1 MSKKNLRKEIFDKE
15 KKIYYVPSEITQKIF
30 HNKLL
35 FFMKKPSPKNFVLDT
50 NVILHDPTCINHFQ
64 ENNIIIP
71 LVVIEELDHFKR
83 GNQVI
88 NLNAREFARTL
99 DSITGNEIFNGG
111 VSLGRGKGK
120 VRIVITRGLAQEIHD
135 VFREDN
141 VDHRVLSAAFEANKT
156 GKEKARTILVT
167 KDVNLRMKAKAL
179 GIPAEDYTT
188 DRVLNVEELYSGKI
202 IVEDFDDDILQRL
215 YQPPFEV
222 PAKQILKKIKSEAVP
237 NKYFIMRNSSRSI
250 LSCLDQEMEKF
261 KRIDKQVAY
270 GIKPRNAEQ
279 TFAVDALINSD
290 IPLVSMTGKAGTGK
304 TLLALACALQ
314 VRKNYRQIYI
324 ARPVVP
330 LSNKDIGYLPG
341 DVESKL
347 APYMQP
353 LWDNLK
359 VIQDQFPETDKSYQL
374 INALIKDEKLVIE
387 PLSYIR
393 GRSLQRI
400 YFIVDEAQN
409 LTPHEIKTIITR
421 AGEGAKI
428 VLTGDI
434 YQIDHP
440 YLDSQS
446 NGLSYLIEHF
456 KGQKLYAHV
465 NLEKGE
471 RSELAELASNLL

>member
-1 MSKKNLRKEIFDKE
+1 MKKK
-15 KKIYYVPSEITQKIF
+15 STKIF
-30 HNKLL
+30 I
-35 FFMKKPSPKNFVLDT
+35 LDT
-50 NVILHDPTCINHFQ
+50 NVILHDATCIHQFKDND
-64 ENNIIIP
+64 IVIP
-71 LVVIEELDHFKR
+71 LAVIEELDHFKR

-99 DSITGNEIFNGG
+99 DSMSGSALFNGG
-111 VSLGRGKGK
+111 ISMGKNKGK
-120 VRIVITRGLAQEIHD
+120 VSISITRGLSKEIKD
-135 VFREDN
+135 IFREDTP
-141 VDHRVLSAAFEANKT
+141 DHRILSSAVEVQQKFNSTKQVV
-156 GKEKARTILVT
+156 LVT

-179 GIPAEDYTT
+179 GIYSEDYTT
-188 DRVLNVEELYSGKI
+188 DRISSVEELYNGRET
-202 IVEDFDDDILQRL
+202 VEDFDDDMLVKFFS
-215 YQPPFEV
+215 PPYEIDAKKAFKKTGIEV
-222 PAKQILKKIKSEAVP
+222 VP
-237 NKYFIMRNSSRSI
+237 NKYFILRNANRSVLAYLDPELQVLKKIDKSVVYGIRPRNS
-250 LSCLDQEMEKF
+250 
-261 KRIDKQVAY
+261 
-270 GIKPRNAEQ
+270 EQ
-279 TFAVDALINSD
+279 TFAIDMLTNND
-290 IPLVSMTGKAGTGK
+290 IPLVSITGKAGTGK
-304 TLLALACALQ
+304 TLLALASSLH
-314 VRKNYRQIYI
+314 VRKNYRQIYV

-330 LSNKDIGYLPG
+330 LSNKDIGFLPG
-341 DVESKL
+341 DIEDKL

-359 VIQDQFPETDKSYQL
+359 VIQDQFSESDKQNVA
-374 INALIKDEKLVIE
+374 ITQMVKDEKLVIE

-400 YFIVDEAQN
+400 FFIIDEAQN

-421 AGEGAKI
+421 VGEGAKI

-456 KGQKLYAHV
+456 KGQKIYSHI

>member
-1 MSKKNLRKEIFDKE
+1 M
-15 KKIYYVPSEITQKIF
+15 KKIQ
-30 HNKLL
+30 
-35 FFMKKPSPKNFVLDT
+35 PKTFVIDT
-50 NVILHDPTCINHFQ
+50 NVILHDPTCIHHFQ

-71 LVVIEELDHFKR
+71 LAVIEELDHFKR

-111 VSLGRGKGK
+111 VSLGKGRGR
-120 VRIVITRGLAQEIHD
+120 VRIVITKGLSKEIHD
-135 VFREDN
+135 VFRDDN
-141 VDHRVLSAAFEANKT
+141 VDHRVLSAALDASKDNKD
-156 GKEKARTILVT
+156 KQKIILIS

-188 DRVLNVEELYSGKI
+188 DRVTNVEELYSGKE
-202 IVEDFDDDILQRL
+202 VAEDFDDDILQRL
-215 YQPPFEV
+215 YQTPFEV
-222 PAKQILKKIKSEAVP
+222 PAKQIIKKLKTDAVP
-237 NKYFIMRNSSRSI
+237 NKYYIMRNSIRSI
-250 LSCLDQEMEKF
+250 LTVLTNDLEKF
-261 KRIDKQVAY
+261 KKIDKEVIY

-279 TFAVDALINSD
+279 TFAVNALCNIE

-304 TLLALACALQ
+304 TLLALASALQ

-374 INALIKDEKLVIE
+374 INNMIKEEKLVIE

>member
-1 MSKKNLRKEIFDKE
+1 
-15 KKIYYVPSEITQKIF
+15 
-30 HNKLL
+30 
-35 FFMKKPSPKNFVLDT
+35 MKKANPKTFVLDT

-71 LVVIEELDHFKR
+71 LSVIEELDHFKR

-99 DSITGNEIFNGG
+99 DSIAGNEVFNGG

-120 VRIVITRGLAQEIHD
+120 VRIVITKGLSVEIQD

-141 VDHRVLSAAFEANKT
+141 VDHRVLSATFEANKENK
-156 GKEKARTILVT
+156 GKVKTILIS

-188 DRVLNVEELYSGKI
+188 DRVTNVEELYSGKSTI
-202 IVEDFDDDILQRL
+202 ENFDDNFLQKL
-215 YQPPFEV
+215 YQPPFDV

-237 NKYFIMRNSSRSI
+237 NKYYIMRNASRSI
-250 LSCLDQEMEKF
+250 LACLDQAMEKF
-261 KRIDKQVAY
+261 RRIDKQVVY

-279 TFAVDALINSD
+279 TFAVDALTNSN

-304 TLLALACALQ
+304 TLLALASALQ

-330 LSNKDIGYLPG
+330 LSNKDLGFLPG
-341 DVESKL
+341 DLESKL

-359 VIQDQFPETDKSYQL
+359 VIQDQFPETDKNHQI
-374 INALIKDEKLVIE
+374 INTMIKDEKLVIE

-428 VLTGDI
+428 VLAGDI

>member
-1 MSKKNLRKEIFDKE
+1 
-15 KKIYYVPSEITQKIF
+15 
-30 HNKLL
+30 
-35 FFMKKPSPKNFVLDT
+35 MKKSQPKTFVLDT

-71 LVVIEELDHFKR
+71 LSVIEELDHFKR

-99 DSITGNEIFNGG
+99 DSITGNDIFNGG
-111 VSLGRGKGK
+111 VPLGRGKGK
-120 VRIVITRGLAQEIHD
+120 VRVVISKGLTKEIHD

-141 VDHRVLSAAFEANKT
+141 VDHRVLSVAYETAKLDKGKT
-156 GKEKARTILVT
+156 KIILIS

-188 DRVLNVEELYSGKI
+188 DRVTNVEELYSGKSI
-202 IVEDFDDDILQRL
+202 IENFDDDILQKF
-215 YQPPFEV
+215 YQAPFEV
-222 PAKQILKKIKSEAVP
+222 PAKQVLKKIKTDVDP
-237 NKYFIMRNSSRSI
+237 NKFFIMRNSNRSV
-250 LSCLDQEMEKF
+250 LSVLNQEKEKF
-261 KRIDKQVAY
+261 KKIDKEVVY

-279 TFAVDALINSD
+279 TFATYALTNPE
-290 IPLVSMTGKAGTGK
+290 IPLVTMTGKAGTGK
-304 TLLALACALQ
+304 TLLVLASALQ
-314 VRKNYRQIYI
+314 VKKNYRQIYI

-330 LSNKDIGYLPG
+330 LSNKDLGFLPG

-359 VIQDQFPETDKSYQL
+359 VIQDQYPETDKNHQA
-374 INALIKDEKLVIE
+374 INTMIKEEKLVIE

-421 AGEGAKI
+421 AGEGAKV
-428 VLTGDI
+428 VLAGDI

>member
-1 MSKKNLRKEIFDKE
+1 
-15 KKIYYVPSEITQKIF
+15 
-30 HNKLL
+30 
-35 FFMKKPSPKNFVLDT
+35 MKKSQPKTFVLDT

-64 ENNIIIP
+64 EHNIIIP
-71 LVVIEELDHFKR
+71 LAVIEELDYFKR

-88 NLNAREFARTL
+88 NLNARDFARTL

-111 VSLGRGKGK
+111 VSLGKNRGK
-120 VRIVITRGLAQEIHD
+120 VRIVITKGLSPEIHD
-135 VFREDN
+135 VFREDT
-141 VDHRVLSAAFEANKT
+141 VDHRVLSAAFEATKKI
-156 GKEKARTILVT
+156 KEKSKVVLVS

-179 GIPAEDYTT
+179 GILAEDYTT
-188 DRVLNVEELYSGKI
+188 DRVTNVEELYSGKAI
-202 IVEDFDDDILQRL
+202 LENFDDEVLQKF
-215 YQPPFEV
+215 YQAPFEV
-222 PAKQILKKIKSEAVP
+222 TAKTIIKKIKTEAVP
-237 NKYFIMRNSSRSI
+237 NKYFIMRNSSRSV
-250 LSCLDQEMEKF
+250 LSVLDSEMNLF
-261 KRIDKQVAY
+261 KKIDKEIVY

-279 TFAVDALINSD
+279 AFAVNALTNMD
-290 IPLVSMTGKAGTGK
+290 IPLVTLTGKAGTGK
-304 TLLALACALQ
+304 TLLALASALQ
-314 VRKNYRQIYI
+314 IRKNYRQIYI

-341 DVESKL
+341 DVDSKL

-359 VIQDQFPETDKSYQL
+359 VIQDQYPETDKNYQT
-374 INALIKDEKLVIE
+374 INNMTKDQKLVIE

-446 NGLSYLIEHF
+446 NGLSYLIDHF
-456 KGQKLYAHV
+456 MGQKLYAHI

>member
-1 MSKKNLRKEIFDKE
+1 MAKTK
-15 KKIYYVPSEITQKIF
+15 
-30 HNKLL
+30 
-35 FFMKKPSPKNFVLDT
+35 SPKTFILDT
-50 NVILHDPTCINHFQ
+50 NVILHDPTCITQFQ
-64 ENNIIIP
+64 ENNIVIP
-71 LVVIEELDHFKR
+71 LAVIEEIDHFKR
-83 GNQVI
+83 GSQVI
-88 NLNAREFARTL
+88 NINAREFARTL
-99 DSITGNEIFNGG
+99 DSITGSTLFNGG
-111 VSLGRGKGK
+111 ISLGKGKGK
-120 VRIVITRGLAQEIHD
+120 VRIVITKGLSTEIRQ

-141 VDHRVLSAAFEANKT
+141 PDHRILSAAYDLQLEGNS
-156 GKEKARTILVT
+156 KEKIILVT

-179 GIPAEDYTT
+179 GILAEDYTT
-188 DRVLNVEELYSGKI
+188 DRVGSIDELYSGKE
-202 IVEDFDDDILQRL
+202 IVESFDDELLQKF
-215 YQPPFEV
+215 YQSPFEV
-222 PAKQILKKIKSEAVP
+222 PSKNVFKKIKTEIVA
-237 NKYFIMRNSSRSI
+237 NKYFILKNSNRSV
-250 LSCLDQEMEKF
+250 LACYNQEEEIFRKV
-261 KRIDKQVAY
+261 DKQPTY
-270 GIKPRNAEQ
+270 GILPRNAEQ
-279 TFAVDALINSD
+279 TFAVDALINPD
-290 IPLVSMTGKAGTGK
+290 IPLVSLTGKAGTGK
-304 TLLALACALQ
+304 TLLALAGALA
-314 VRKNYRQIYI
+314 VRKQYRQIYI
-324 ARPVVP
+324 ARPIIP

-359 VIQDQFPETDKSYQL
+359 VIQDQYKETDKNHQA
-374 INALIKDEKLVIE
+374 ITTMIKEEKLVVE

-440 YLDSQS
+440 YLDTLS
-446 NGLSYLIEHF
+446 NGLSYLIDHF

>member
-1 MSKKNLRKEIFDKE
+1 
-15 KKIYYVPSEITQKIF
+15 
-30 HNKLL
+30 
-35 FFMKKPSPKNFVLDT
+35 MKKAQPKTFVLDT

-71 LVVIEELDHFKR
+71 LSVIEELDHFKR

-99 DSITGNEIFNGG
+99 DSITGNDIFNGG

-120 VRIVITRGLAQEIHD
+120 VRVVISKGLNKEIHD

-141 VDHRVLSAAFEANKT
+141 VDHRVLSVAFEATKNA
-156 GKEKARTILVT
+156 KATTKIILIS

-188 DRVLNVEELYSGKI
+188 DRVTNVEELYSGKAI
-202 IVEDFDDDILQRL
+202 IENFDDDILQRL
-215 YQPPFEV
+215 YQSPFEV
-222 PAKQILKKIKSEAVP
+222 PAKQIIRKMKNEAVP
-237 NKYFIMRNSSRSI
+237 NKFFIMRNSSRSV
-250 LSCLDQEMEKF
+250 LTSLDQELEKF
-261 KRIDKQVAY
+261 KRIDKEVVY

-279 TFAVDALINSD
+279 TFAVNALCNSD
-290 IPLVSMTGKAGTGK
+290 IPLVSLTGKAGTGK
-304 TLLALACALQ
+304 TLLALASALQ

-324 ARPVVP
+324 ARPIVP

-359 VIQDQFPETDKSYQL
+359 VIQDQFPETDKNYQL
-374 INALIKDEKLVIE
+374 ITNMLKEEKLVIE

-440 YLDSQS
+440 YLDAQS

>member
-1 MSKKNLRKEIFDKE
+1 MAK
-15 KKIYYVPSEITQKIF
+15 TT
-30 HNKLL
+30 
-35 FFMKKPSPKNFVLDT
+35 PKTFVIDT

-71 LVVIEELDHFKR
+71 LSVIEELDHFKR

-111 VSLGRGKGK
+111 VSLGRGKGR
-120 VRIVITRGLAQEIHD
+120 VRIVITRGLAKEIQD

-141 VDHRVLSAAFEANKT
+141 VDHRVLSAAFEASRGSK
-156 GKEKARTILVT
+156 GKFKTILVS

-179 GIPAEDYTT
+179 GILAEDYAT
-188 DRVLNVEELYSGKI
+188 DRIQNVEELYSGKAI
-202 IVEDFDDDILQRL
+202 IENFDDDILQKL

-222 PAKQILKKIKSEAVP
+222 AAKQLIRRFKDESVP
-237 NKYFIMRNSSRSI
+237 NKYYIMRNSNRSV
-250 LSCLDQEMEKF
+250 LTVLNQEQEKF
-261 KRIDKQVAY
+261 KRIDKEIVY

-279 TFAVDALINSD
+279 TFAVNALCNTD

-304 TLLALACALQ
+304 TLLALAGALQ

-330 LSNKDIGYLPG
+330 LSNKDIGYRPG

-359 VIQDQFPETDKSYQL
+359 VIQDQYPETDKNFQL
-374 INALIKDEKLVIE
+374 INSMIKEEKLVIE

-409 LTPHEIKTIITR
+409 LTPHEIKTIVTR

-428 VLTGDI
+428 VLTGDV

-446 NGLSYLIEHF
+446 NGLSYLIDHF
-456 KGQKLYAHV
+456 KGQSLYAHV